1 MNRQP
6 SKVESPLICLITD
19 RRSLQV
25 HAGQPEEDLLD
36 GLVEQARIAASSGC
50 QLIQIRE
57 KDLAAG
63 ALLSLTRRVIEA
75 ARGYGARVLV
85 NDRLDVALA
94 AGADGVHLPAS
105 SLPPAEARAIAD
117 RAGLPDFVIG
127 VSTHS
132 LEDALAAESGRADFI
147 VTGPVFET
155 PSKATY
161 GPPMGLERLG
171 EICSRIRIPVL
182 ALGGITP
189 ENFDRPL
196 RAGAAGIAGIGIFS
210 DPANLSVEVRRIL
223 DFND

>member
-1 MNRQP
+1 M
-6 SKVESPLICLITD
+6 
-19 RRSLQV
+19 V
-25 HAGQPEEDLLD
+25 HAGQPEEDLPD

-57 KDLAAG
+57 KDLAPG
-63 ALLSLTRRVIEA
+63 ALLSLTRRVIDV
-75 ARGYGARVLV
+75 ARGARILV

-94 AGADGVHLPAS
+94 AGADGVHLPVS

-132 LEDALAAESGRADFI
+132 LEEALAAESGHADFI

-155 PSKATY
+155 PSKAAY

-182 ALGGITP
+182 ALGGITID
-189 ENFDRPL
+189 NFDRPL

-210 DPANLSVEVRRIL
+210 DPAELSGRIRRIL
-223 DFND
+223 DA